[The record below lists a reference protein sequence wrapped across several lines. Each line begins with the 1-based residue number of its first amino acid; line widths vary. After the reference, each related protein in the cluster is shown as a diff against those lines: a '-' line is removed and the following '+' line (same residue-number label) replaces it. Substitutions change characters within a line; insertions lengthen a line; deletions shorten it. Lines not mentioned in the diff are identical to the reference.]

1 MTVAG
6 YICNTR
12 AGLAAGVARV
22 AKGGWGFSDFN
33 LRSRLEISRAISTRS
48 G

>member
-1 MTVAG
+1 MTVSC
-6 YICNTR
+6 YICNTG
-12 AGLAAGVARV
+12 AGLAADVVRF
-22 AKGGWGFSDFN
+22 AKGIWNFSSLN